1 MTPNTEISLP
11 QSSFPYP
18 NSISN
23 HLPLNWLSLT
33 SLSLSHIHS
42 LIFPNFLGSK
52 PRVLQDKADKGFGP
66 VGERPTLP
74 GETPSIISSVSRSH
88 PSIPTA
94 FSQGPLCE
102 TDLGFY
108 ADHHGD
114 GPPRRRGK
122 DLLLFWPAFLK
133 RNVPLVQNN
142 HDWFRWRADQK
153 QDGIECTEFSE
164 SNREGGQWSI
174 TGIGERESREG
185 NNTSIRSPWN
195 YAGKKESDIQNQF
208 ESTTLLFLKN
218 PKIDSNR
225 ASHFGRVTKG
235 GNSLQGN
242 KTNNQEAAPKKA
254 PRGSHR
260 LSNKIITSSFK

>member
-18 NSISN
+18 NSIISN

-52 PRVLQDKADKGFGP
+52 PRVLQDKADKGFCLQGKDP
-66 VGERPTLP
+66 RSQEKLPRSSRVFQDPTLQFPQPFPRAHSAKPILGFMQITMEMVHPGDGERTYYFFNLLSWK
-74 GETPSIISSVSRSH
+74 GTFLSFKII
-88 PSIPTA
+88 T
-94 FSQGPLCE
+94 
-102 TDLGFY
+102 TDSDEG
-108 ADHHGD
+108 
-114 GPPRRRGK
+114 
-122 DLLLFWPAFLK
+122 
-133 RNVPLVQNN
+133 
-142 HDWFRWRADQK
+142 

-208 ESTTLLFLKN
+208 ESTTLLF
-218 PKIDSNR
+218 
-225 ASHFGRVTKG
+225 F
-235 GNSLQGN
+235 
-242 KTNNQEAAPKKA
+242 
-254 PRGSHR
+254 
-260 LSNKIITSSFK
+260 